1 MRGRRPAWCVW
12 SRLRRRAAC
21 VCEER
26 AQTTLEY
33 ALTIVALLA
42 IVVTLGLLWRAGEE
56 GALVR
61 FAEEAASHAV
71 SAGGAVDIALY

>member
-1 MRGRRPAWCVW
+1 MMRRQPAWCAW
-12 SRLRRRAAC
+12 SRPRREAVPLR
-21 VCEER
+21 EER
-26 AQTTLEY
+26 AQATLEY
-33 ALTIVALLA
+33 ALTLAALLA

-56 GALVR
+56 GTLVR